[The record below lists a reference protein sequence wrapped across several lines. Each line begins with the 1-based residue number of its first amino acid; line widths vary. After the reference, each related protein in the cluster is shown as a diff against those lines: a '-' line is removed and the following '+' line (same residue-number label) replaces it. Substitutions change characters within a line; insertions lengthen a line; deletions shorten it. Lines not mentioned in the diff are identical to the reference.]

1 MINDTTLRNG
11 SAAPADIAGRNAVCP
26 AGYALDLVHHLPG
39 RLRLR
44 SAALKRD
51 ACAIEHQRL
60 QLAQISGIT
69 AVEANPSTGSLLLM
83 YDPAAVPPADVVE
96 VLASCGVTARPI
108 TGASET
114 GRSEELITALKRS
127 ILEVL
132 AQRLMLAI
140 IGVAA

>member
-1 MINDTTLRNG
+1 LINDTTARKG
-11 SAAPADIAGRNAVCP
+11 SAAPADTGTCNAVFP
-26 AGYALDLVHHLPG
+26 AEFALDLVHHLPG

-96 VLASCGVTARPI
+96 VLASCGIIAREVAD
-108 TGASET
+108 TSET

-127 ILEVL
+127 MIEVL
-132 AQRLMLAI
+132 AERLMLAI
-140 IGVAA
+140 IGIAA

>member
-1 MINDTTLRNG
+1 MINDMTARKG
-11 SAAPADIAGRNAVCP
+11 QAALADIAGRNAGCP
-26 AGYALDLVHHLPG
+26 AGCALDLVHHLPG

-44 SAALKRD
+44 STALKRD
-51 ACAIEHQRL
+51 ARAIEDRRL
-60 QLAQISGIT
+60 QLAQVSGVT
-69 AVEANPSTGSLLLM
+69 SVEANPSTGSFLLK
-83 YDPAAVPPADVVE
+83 YDRAVLPSGEIVE
-96 VLASCGVTARPI
+96 VLASCGITARPVSQR
-108 TGASET
+108 SEP

>member
-51 ACAIEHQRL
+51 ACAIEHRRR
-60 QLAQISGIT
+60 QLTGISGVT
-69 AVEANPSTGSLLLM
+69 SVEANPSTGSILLK
-83 YDPAAVPPADVVE
+83 YDPTVVPPANVLE
-96 VLASCGVTARPI
+96 GLASCSITARPI

-114 GRSEELITALKRS
+114 GWSEELITALKRS